1 MLHFTF
7 RYLLMLII
15 FYNLAHAE
23 KTETLDDIQVSSTQS
38 SPKVDLDVDD
48 SSSSGI
54 ITEKQLKNRP
64 ISRPTD
70 VLETV
75 PGLTVTQHSGAGKAN
90 QYFLRGFTLDHG
102 TDFYTRIDGMP
113 INLPTHA
120 HGQGYLDL
128 NFLIPEL
135 IENINYT
142 KGPYFADLGDFSS
155 TGSANIKYKDALED
169 SIMSVTYGSHDYARL
184 LNMGTAEVN
193 DGTLL
198 YAIEANTN
206 NGPWDKEEKS
216 KKFNGVLSYSKQNDS
231 SDMKI
236 TYMGYDAKWNATNQV
251 PLRAIEGGTIGRFGT
266 LDPSDAGESSRH
278 SLNTRLDF
286 YGKDDSI
293 TTLNAFAT
301 KYDMDLYSNFTFYLD
316 NPTQGDQI
324 YQKDERTVYGADISN
339 LKNMEIGN
347 VGLEQYYGAS
357 VRHDDIDVGLFNSQ
371 QRETIGTISN
381 NHIKQTNLSLFYQMK
396 MIFDNKYKVTLGL
409 RDDIFRFNGTSHIN
423 ALDSGKT
430 NTHMLSPKLGFVY
443 AVDKHNEVF
452 VNAGTG
458 LHSNDVRGV
467 LLASNPATPLVRT
480 KGAEIGWQR
489 KTKDFLSSVTLWTLE
504 SDSELVFAGDSGS
517 TEPTGPAKRVGVE
530 LALDM
535 PINKWLTFD
544 VDATVSRARYEH
556 PEVEGGSYVPEAMEK
571 TASMALL
578 LDDYNDYFGGLKVRY
593 LGSKALTPDNSV
605 RSSPSTLVNLKAGKH
620 IKKDLDLS
628 VDVLNV
634 LNAKN
639 YDIEYYYA
647 SRLQGEAVGGIED
660 RMVHPTDPISFRVNL
675 TYKY

>member
-23 KTETLDDIQVSSTQS
+23 KNETLDDIYVPSTQS

-184 LNMGTAEVN
+184 LNMGTAEIN